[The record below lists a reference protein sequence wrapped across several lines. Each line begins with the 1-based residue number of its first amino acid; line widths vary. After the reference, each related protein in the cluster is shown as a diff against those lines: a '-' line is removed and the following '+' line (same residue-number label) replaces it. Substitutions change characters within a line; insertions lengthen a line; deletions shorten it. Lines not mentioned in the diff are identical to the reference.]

1 MEVKKMAMEYRTMDV
16 DNEQEVYVIEILQF
30 FGWKLKSSQRVYN
43 QSSKPQG
50 AITYENL
57 TFIHSETNT
66 VDFTKLVFERDKNI
80 PHYDELVVLEEEFF
94 ALAAEHAKPK
104 PYMPPDVHTMEE
116 WAVHFYPDLRTPE
129 EKRNIHIGFGIAM
142 AIWVICLLSIGE
154 SADSASSGIAWLTIG
169 GAALIGWLWYHTLGR
184 RRSRAFK
191 MAMKPEKSAYRSEL
205 QKRYENVMKEIE
217 AYERYEIRMG
227 EIRERATSLLN
238 D

>member
-1 MEVKKMAMEYRTMDV
+1 
-16 DNEQEVYVIEILQF
+16 
-30 FGWKLKSSQRVYN
+30 
-43 QSSKPQG
+43 
-50 AITYENL
+50 
-57 TFIHSETNT
+57 

-80 PHYDELVVLEEEFF
+80 PHYDELAVLEEEFF

-116 WAVHFYPDLRTPE
+116 WAVHFYPDLRTSE
-129 EKRNIHIGFGIAM
+129 EKRNVHIGYGIVM

-154 SADSASSGIAWLTIG
+154 SSASASSEIAWLTIG
-169 GAALIGWLWYHTLGR
+169 GAALIGWLWYYTLGH

-191 MAMKPEKSAYRSEL
+191 MALKPEKSVYRSEL
-205 QKRYENVMKEIE
+205 QKRYENVMQEIE